1 MKKEISYPCVY
12 AITANMP
19 FGPILIPQEHKVSEE
34 ATINYVLGLMET
46 YIRSRAVIRWDEKG
60 VKKQHSFGEI
70 KMESH
75 IVRNRIYVVINRCIF
90 NLF

>member
-60 VKKQHSFGEI
+60 VKKTTQFWRDKNGKPYCE
-70 KMESH
+70 K
-75 IVRNRIYVVINRCIF
+75 
-90 NLF
+90 